1 MEFLP
6 SPPAVLAKPD
16 LTVLEAGALL
26 HRVHDRGL
34 PPNAFNPCRGGP
46 TRFAPIRDSDGRC
59 VPSLYAGRTLV
70 SAIYETVF
78 HDVPAAAARK
88 TVPRYQIDRRS
99 HGTLQLRRA
108 VGLANLRAADLRK
121 WNVTRADLV
130 ASPPT
135 CYGRTAEWARAIH
148 CQFPDVEGLIWTSNQ
163 CDPDDVLILFG
174 DRVSEADLEIAAV
187 RDGVS
192 DASFLED
199 VRVAGERAGIRITV

>member
-1 MEFLP
+1 MESLP
-6 SPPAVLAKPD
+6 RPPAVLAKPN
-16 LTVLEAGALL
+16 LTLLEAGAQL

-34 PPNAFNPCRGGP
+34 APNAFNPCQGGP
-46 TRFAPIRDSDGRC
+46 TRFAPIRDGNGRC

-78 HDVPAAAARK
+78 HDVPAAVEHK
-88 TVPRYQIDRRS
+88 TVPRYQIHRRS

-108 VGLANLRAADLRK
+108 IRLANLRAADLRK
-121 WNVTRADLV
+121 WNVTRADLI

-135 CYGRTAEWARAIH
+135 CYGLTVEWARAIH
-148 CQFPDVEGLIWTSNQ
+148 GRFPDVEGLIWTSNQ
-163 CDPDDVLILFG
+163 CDPDDVLVLFG
-174 DRVSEADLEIAAV
+174 DRVAEADLEIAAV
-187 RDGVS
+187 RDGGS